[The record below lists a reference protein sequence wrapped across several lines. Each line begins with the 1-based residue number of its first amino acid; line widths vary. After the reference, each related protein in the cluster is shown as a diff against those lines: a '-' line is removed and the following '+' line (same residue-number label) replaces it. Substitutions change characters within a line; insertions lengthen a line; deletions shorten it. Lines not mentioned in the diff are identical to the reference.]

1 MYRRFVTSTFRRS
14 PLALAVLGL
23 LEAGPLH
30 PYGIQRLIKQ
40 WGKDQVV
47 NVGQRAGLYRTI
59 ARLEDAG
66 LIAVGST
73 ERDERYP
80 ERTTYRLTEAGRAA
94 ARQWMAEILSTP
106 RNEYPEFPAALS
118 FLPVLTPQAAHDLL
132 DQRRDRLARRLAEL
146 DAELGAEPDAGAEA
160 EAEAGAAAEAEA
172 GAGAAAGAE
181 RDSARGAARGAEHD
195 RKSAREAAER
205 RALPRVSLVESEYL
219 RAVTQAE
226 LTWVDGIL
234 AALDDGSFTWNREEL
249 DRIAATARD
258 NT

>member
-1 MYRRFVTSTFRRS
+1 MTSTFRRS

-80 ERTTYRLTEAGRAA
+80 ERTTYRLTDAGRAA

-118 FLPVLTPQAAHDLL
+118 FLPVLTPEATQDLL
-132 DQRRDRLARRLAEL
+132 HQRRDRLARRLAEL
-146 DAELGAEPDAGAEA
+146 EAELGAEPDAGAEA
-160 EAEAGAAAEAEA
+160 
-172 GAGAAAGAE
+172 GAAAGAARDAA

-195 RKSAREAAER
+195 RKGAREAAER

-249 DRIAATARD
+249 DRIAATVRD

>member
-1 MYRRFVTSTFRRS
+1 MTSTFRRS

-80 ERTTYRLTEAGRAA
+80 ERTTYRLTDAGRAA

-118 FLPVLTPQAAHDLL
+118 FLPVLTPRATRDLL
-132 DQRRDRLARRLAEL
+132 HQRRDRLARRLTEL
-146 DAELGAEPDAGAEA
+146 DAELGAG
-160 EAEAGAAAEAEA
+160 A
-172 GAGAAAGAE
+172 GAGAGRDAELGAGRDGEAAGE
-181 RDSARGAARGAEHD
+181 TEGQ
-195 RKSAREAAER
+195 
-205 RALPRVSLVESEYL
+205 ALPRVALIESEYL

-226 LTWVDGIL
+226 LAWVDGIL

-249 DRIAATARD
+249 DRIVATARD